1 MRFNGLTKD
10 EAAHARELIA
20 AGRCSHRI
28 SKASRI
34 NAQFYTQ
41 AQTDDFYGDPNF
53 TIAVLYVTNGKHK
66 PYMVTAVAKRDPLDK
81 LNVALGRRIALAR
94 ALSERAQ
101 PLYVEDIEWLN
112 QGRPA

>member
-28 SKASRI
+28 SKATKIDAR
-34 NAQFYTQ
+34 FFTQ

-53 TIAVLYVTNGKHK
+53 TIAVLHVTNGNSNK
-66 PYMVTAVAKRDPLDK
+66 PYLVTAVAKRDPLDK
-81 LNVALGRRIALAR
+81 LNVRLGRRIALAR
-94 ALSERAQ
+94 ALAERS
-101 PLYVEDIEWLN
+101 LESFIGDEEVS
-112 QGRPA
+112 